1 MIYFIVI
8 GEWWKS
14 MHTESGR
21 TKTTDCK
28 LKWLEV
34 EEKRQVRDRSGA
46 ESKMRK
52 QEEKQLWV
60 KREQTK
66 GD

>member
-1 MIYFIVI
+1 MTYLIVT

-14 MHTESGR
+14 VHTESGR
-21 TKTTDCK
+21 TKATDCK
-28 LKWLEV
+28 LKWLQV
-34 EEKRQVRDRSGA
+34 QEKRQVRDRSGA

-52 QEEKQLWV
+52 QEGKPSWM

>member
-52 QEEKQLWV
+52 QEEK
-60 KREQTK
+60 
-66 GD
+66 